1 VTVTVLGSQYSGTGL
16 LKLPCSSTCC
26 VDTGDMMVG
35 DPQSWSVS
43 LLYLPRFCVFVTVTK
58 EVLYSPGMDP
68 DR

>member
-1 VTVTVLGSQYSGTGL
+1 MNPEETGDT
-16 LKLPCSSTCC
+16 KTKNEINEINGTCC